1 MKILV
6 MSVAM
11 KHALKRKWILYLI
24 LLSSLCGYMLNPNES
39 LNYAAS
45 RRITCRGKRP
55 LHIQHIRKAE
65 VANKSK
71 SVIVLVC
78 TYPEA
83 ASVRGLVKLGTPAVT
98 CYG

>member
-1 MKILV
+1 MKIFV

-11 KHALKRKWILYLI
+11 KYSLKRKWISYLI

-39 LNYAAS
+39 LNYAAK
-45 RRITCRGKRP
+45 RITCRGKRP

-65 VANKSK
+65 AVNKKSK
-71 SVIVLVC
+71 SVIVLVR
-78 TYPEA
+78 TYSEA
-83 ASVRGLVKLGTPAVT
+83 APVRGLVKLGTPAVT